1 MKSDIRPADE
11 ARALPERAISE
22 RMELAGQDLN
32 SDEGLRK
39 ALASLPVRTTPPG
52 LTTSLRVI
60 ASRERQR
67 MLGRSTFG
75 RMFNQWYE
83 RLSLSMTNG
92 MRPLAL
98 PFAGGVFSAVAL
110 FSMWLVPTYPMRATA
125 GFEVPKPSTPS
136 LSPWDLYV
144 DMVLEV
150 NVDDQ
155 GHMVDYTVVSGG
167 AGALQDP
174 AVRRQL
180 EEFLDTTFVPGAP
193 RTRTK
198 AGKIRIPVFTS
209 SIIVKG

>member
-1 MKSDIRPADE
+1 MKSDIKPADS
-11 ARALPERAISE
+11 ARAIPE
-22 RMELAGQDLN
+22 RMELAGLDLN
-32 SDEGLRK
+32 SDKGVSQ

-67 MLGRSTFG
+67 MASRGSFG
-75 RMFNQWYE
+75 RMFAQWYD
-83 RLSLSMTNG
+83 RISFDMTNV

-110 FSMWLVPTYPMRATA
+110 FSMLLVPTYPMRTTA

-180 EEFLDTTFVPGAP
+180 EEFLDTTVVPSASGGRA
-193 RTRTK
+193 K

-209 SIIVKG
+209 SIVVKG

>member
-1 MKSDIRPADE
+1 MKRDIKPADS
-11 ARALPERAISE
+11 ARAIPERPISE
-22 RMELAGQDLN
+22 RIELAGLDLT
-32 SDEGLRK
+32 SDDGLSQ

-67 MLGRSTFG
+67 VVGSSGFG
-75 RMFNQWYE
+75 RMFAQWYD
-83 RLSLSMTNG
+83 RASLGMTNV

-125 GFEVPKPSTPS
+125 GFEAPKPSTPS

-180 EEFLDTTFVPGAP
+180 EEFLDTTFVPSASGG
-193 RTRTK
+193 RTK

-209 SIIVKG
+209 SIVVKG

>member
-1 MKSDIRPADE
+1 MKSDIKPADS
-11 ARALPERAISE
+11 ARAPDRAMPE
-22 RMELAGQDLN
+22 RMELAGLDLN
-32 SDEGLRK
+32 SDEGLSQ

-67 MLGRSTFG
+67 LMGRSSFG
-75 RMFNQWYE
+75 KIFEQWYD
-83 RLSLSMTNG
+83 RASLGVTNV

-110 FSMWLVPTYPMRATA
+110 FSMWLVPTYPLRAT
-125 GFEVPKPSTPS
+125 GGEVPSPAHPS
-136 LSPWDLYV
+136 LSPWEAYF

-155 GHMVDYTVVSGG
+155 GRMVDYSVVSG

-174 AVRRQL
+174 VLRRQL
-180 EEFLDTTFVPGAP
+180 EEFLDTTFVPSTSGG
-193 RTRTK
+193 RSK

>member
-1 MKSDIRPADE
+1 MKSDINPADS
-11 ARALPERAISE
+11 ARSVTERAIPE
-22 RMELAGQDLN
+22 RMELAGLDLN
-32 SDEGLRK
+32 SDEGLRQ
-39 ALASLPVRTTPPG
+39 ALASLPVRATPPG

-67 MLGRSTFG
+67 VAGRSTFG
-75 RMFNQWYE
+75 RMFAQWYD
-83 RLSLSMTNG
+83 RVSIGITNV

-110 FSMWLVPTYPMRATA
+110 FSMLLVPTYPRTTA

-180 EEFLDTTFVPGAP
+180 EEFLDTTFVPAAS
-193 RTRTK
+193 RTRPK